1 MKSLK
6 MAWINCQLLFGII
19 VLSLLGTANDDNGAG
34 SNNII
39 FTIKETQSYVP
50 VVILLA
56 KD

>member
-6 MAWINCQLLFGII
+6 LTLINCKLLFAII

-39 FTIKETQSYVP
+39 
-50 VVILLA
+50 LLS
-56 KD
+56 KKQNPMPLLSFY